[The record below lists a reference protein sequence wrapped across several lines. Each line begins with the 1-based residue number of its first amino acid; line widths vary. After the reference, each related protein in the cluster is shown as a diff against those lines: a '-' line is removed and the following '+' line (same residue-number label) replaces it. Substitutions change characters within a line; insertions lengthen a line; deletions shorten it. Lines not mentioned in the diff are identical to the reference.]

1 MEDPMRLNRR
11 RFLTASC
18 TTLAVAA
25 LSRPTL
31 AEQYPVRPV
40 RVIVPFAAGGPN
52 DVAARI
58 IAQGLSDQLG
68 KQFFVENIGGAGGNI
83 GAGQAARAAADGHTI
98 FIASPSYVANP
109 TLFGTVPYDVQ
120 KSFDAVTLAATAPTL
135 LTVHP
140 SVQAKSV
147 KDLVALIK
155 ATPGKFSYASPGTGT
170 PPHLLGELFRLSLD
184 LDIVHVP
191 FNSGGAAIGSTLAGH
206 TPVSFGAL
214 PPAMQHVKENKLRAL
229 ALTSKTH
236 SDALPDVPSIVEA
249 GYPDIAAD
257 IWTAV
262 LVPAG
267 TPKEYIGLLQRE
279 IAKLAARPEVKDRLA
294 GLGYQPVANSSDECA
309 EYLAAEYRKWGKV
322 IRDAGIKAS

>member
-1 MEDPMRLNRR
+1 MRLNRR

-18 TTLAVAA
+18 MTFAAAA
-25 LSRPTL
+25 LSRPAL
-31 AEQYPVRPV
+31 AEQYPMRPV

-52 DVAARI
+52 DLAART

-68 KQFFVENIGGAGGNI
+68 KHFFVENIGGAGGNI
-83 GAGQAARAAADGHTI
+83 GAGQAARAQPDGHTI

-109 TLFGTVPYDVQ
+109 TLFETVPYDVQ

-140 SVQAKSV
+140 SIEAKSV
-147 KDLVALIK
+147 NDLVALIK
-155 ATPGKFSYASPGTGT
+155 SSPGKFSYASPGAGT
-170 PPHLLGELFRLSLD
+170 PPHLLGELFRLSLG

-191 FNSGGAAIGSTLAGH
+191 FTSGGAAIGSTLAGH

-214 PPAMQHVKENKLRAL
+214 PPAIQHVRENRLRAL
-229 ALTSKTH
+229 ALTSKT
-236 SDALPDVPSIVEA
+236 SSEALPGVPSIAEA
-249 GYPDIAAD
+249 GHPDLAAD

-267 TPKEYIGLLQRE
+267 TPKEHVDLLQRE
-279 IAKLAARPEVKDRLA
+279 VAKLISRREVKDRLA
-294 GLGYQPVANSSDECA
+294 GLGYQPVGNAPDECTA
-309 EYLAAEYRKWGKV
+309 YLASEYKKWAKV
-322 IRDAGIKAS
+322 IRGAGIKAS

>member
-1 MEDPMRLNRR
+1 MGVYMQLNRR

-18 TTLAVAA
+18 TMLAAAA
-25 LSRPTL
+25 LSRPVL
-31 AEQYPVRPV
+31 AEQYPMRPV

-52 DVAARI
+52 DLAARI

-83 GAGQAARAAADGHTI
+83 GAGQAARAQADGHTI

-109 TLFGTVPYDVQ
+109 TLFDTVPYDVQ
-120 KSFDAVTLAATAPTL
+120 KSFDTVTLAATAPTV

-155 ATPGKFSYASPGTGT
+155 ASPGKFSYASPGAGT
-170 PPHLLGELFRLSLD
+170 PPHLLGELFRLSLG

-214 PPAMQHVKENKLRAL
+214 PPAVQHVREDKLRAL

-236 SDALPDVPSIVEA
+236 SEVLPGVPSIADA

-267 TPKEYIGLLQRE
+267 TPKEYVGVLQRE
-279 IAKLAARPEVKDRLA
+279 TAKLMARTDVKDRLA
-294 GLGYQPVANSSDECA
+294 ALGYQPVANSPDECA
-309 EYLAAEYRKWGKV
+309 EYLASEYRKWGKV
-322 IRDAGIKAS
+322 IRDAGIKA

>member
-1 MEDPMRLNRR
+1 MPMSRR

-18 TTLAVAA
+18 TTLAAAA
-25 LSRPTL
+25 LSRPAL
-31 AEQYPVRPV
+31 AEQYPMRPV

-52 DVAARI
+52 DLAARI

-83 GAGQAARAAADGHTI
+83 GAGQAARAQPDGHTI
-98 FIASPSYVANP
+98 LIASPSYVANP
-109 TLFGTVPYDVQ
+109 SLFDSVPYDVQ

-135 LTVHP
+135 LTIHP

-155 ATPGKFSYASPGTGT
+155 ASPGKFSYASPGAGT
-170 PPHLLGELFRLSLD
+170 PPHLLGELFRLSLE

-191 FNSGGAAIGSTLAGH
+191 FNGGGAAIGSTLAGH

-214 PPAMQHVKENKLRAL
+214 PPAIQHVRENKLRAL
-229 ALTSKTH
+229 ALTSNTH
-236 SDALPDVPSIVEA
+236 TEVLPGVPSIAEA
-249 GYPDIAAD
+249 GYPELAAD

-267 TPKEYIGLLQRE
+267 TPKGYVGLLQGE
-279 IAKLAARPEVKDRLA
+279 IARFIARPEVKDRLA

-309 EYLAAEYRKWGKV
+309 AYLASEYRKWGKV